1 MARCSSRRWKRRPTA
16 ARKSNKTQ
24 VLPLSE
30 AELREWYR
38 RLHREPLTLPCRRA
52 VV

>member
-1 MARCSSRRWKRRPTA
+1 MARCSSRRWKRRPTDI
-16 ARKSNKTQ
+16 RKSTKMQ

-30 AELREWYR
+30 AEIQEWYR
-38 RLHREPLTLPCRRA
+38 RLHQEPLLLACRRA